1 MPTFRLTR
9 IARQDLTEIQ
19 TYIAKDKPNTAN
31 RYMWILKEKCQM
43 LADNPGLG
51 IQRQEYLGLYKFPVD
66 DYLIFYRPSADGID
80 VIRVLHGSRDVEN
93 ILRK

>member
-1 MPTFRLTR
+1 
-9 IARQDLTEIQ
+9 
-19 TYIAKDKPNTAN
+19 
-31 RYMWILKEKCQM
+31 M

-51 IQRQEYLGLYKFPVD
+51 VQRQEYLGLYKFPVD